1 MSRLGYTRRMTEA
14 VPGAGSAT
22 AVERTPVT
30 ILVVEDDPVLRD
42 LMRRVL
48 EQEGYSVL
56 VAGNGDEAIGIAR
69 HFTQPLH
76 LVIAD
81 VVLPGVSGFDV
92 ADRVWSCHP
101 ERQVLYITGYAEVP
115 VVRQELGETRQRSL
129 LKPFTKE
136 ELLQNVR
143 EILGPRLVKP

>member
-1 MSRLGYTRRMTEA
+1 MTQPA
-14 VPGAGSAT
+14 VRPST
-22 AVERTPVT
+22 ETTERAPVT
-30 ILVVEDDPVLRD
+30 IMVVEDDQVLRD

-56 VAGNGDEAIGIAR
+56 TAGNGDDAIGLAR
-69 HFTQPLH
+69 RFTSPIH

-92 ADRVWSCHP
+92 ADRVRSCHP
-101 ERQVLYITGYAEVP
+101 ERQILYITGYAEVP

-129 LKPFTKE
+129 LKPFTRE
-136 ELLQNVR
+136 QLLRSVR
-143 EILGPRLVKP
+143 EILGPDPVRP

>member
-1 MSRLGYTRRMTEA
+1 MADAPPADE
-14 VPGAGSAT
+14 SAQSGQP
-22 AVERTPVT
+22 PVT

-42 LMRRVL
+42 LIRRVL

-56 VAGNGDEAIGIAR
+56 AAGNGDEAVGLALRFAEPI
-69 HFTQPLH
+69 H

-92 ADRVWSCHP
+92 ADRVWSVHP
-101 ERQVLYITGYAEVP
+101 ERQVLYITGYADVP

-129 LKPFTKE
+129 LKPFSKE
-136 ELLQNVR
+136 DLLQSVR

>member
-1 MSRLGYTRRMTEA
+1 MVESPTGHDT
-14 VPGAGSAT
+14 AT
-22 AVERTPVT
+22 AAEKTAVT
-30 ILVVEDDPVLRD
+30 IMVVEDDPVLRD
-42 LMRRVL
+42 LIRRVL
-48 EQEGYSVL
+48 EHEGYSVL
-56 VAGNGDEAIGIAR
+56 AAGNGDEAINLAR
-69 HFTQPLH
+69 RFTAPIH

-92 ADRVWSCHP
+92 ADRIWSCHP

-136 ELLQNVR
+136 ELLQHVR
-143 EILGPRLVKP
+143 EILGPHLVNS